1 MRKIAWE
8 PRILANFDIDQLERR
23 VDGLIHLC
31 RRLREENASLRARQD
46 VLVAERGELIE
57 KTEQARS
64 RVEAMLSRLR
74 AMEESL

>member
-1 MRKIAWE
+1 MATLDIAG
-8 PRILANFDIDQLERR
+8 LERR
-23 VDGLIHLC
+23 VDALIRLC
-31 RRLREENASLRARQD
+31 RRLQDENDSLRARQET
-46 VLVAERGELIE
+46 LVAERGELIE